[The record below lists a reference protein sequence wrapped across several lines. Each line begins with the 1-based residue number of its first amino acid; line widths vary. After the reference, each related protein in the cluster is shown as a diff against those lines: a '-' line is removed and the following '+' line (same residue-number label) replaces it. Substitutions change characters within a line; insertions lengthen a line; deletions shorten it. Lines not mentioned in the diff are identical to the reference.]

1 MRFLSFAQISS
12 RRQGH
17 FQRGFL
23 ALASLWVIFCSVGN
37 QAMSQQLRPLGFTL
51 QASAGVPMGD
61 FRTFASTGLGA
72 SFGGRYVL
80 SESFTLTFDA
90 AYTNF
95 LVKEFPSSVAAD
107 VLFQTQTT
115 LLSFLP
121 GIRFTADMFYAGL
134 QAGYVLRSMNIRR
147 SDFGIEQ
154 PQAQETGA
162 HWVVQPVVGV
172 LVPLSE
178 NLSLDANC
186 AYVPVQMQG
195 SAFPSGAVVLNLGVQ
210 MRF

>member
-12 RRQGH
+12 CRQGR
-17 FQRGFL
+17 FPQCVL
-23 ALASLWVIFCSVGN
+23 AFASLFVLFCSTGN
-37 QAMSQQLRPLGFTL
+37 QALSQQIRPLGFTM
-51 QASAGVPMGD
+51 QASAGVPIGD
-61 FRTFASTGLGA
+61 FRTYSSAGLGA
-72 SFGGRYVL
+72 SIGGRYAL

-95 LVKEFPSSVAAD
+95 LSKESPSSLSAN

-121 GIRFTADMFYAGL
+121 GIRFTAGMFYAGL
-134 QAGYVLRSMNIRR
+134 QAGYVLRNINIRR

-154 PQAQETGA
+154 PQAQEIGA
-162 HWVVQPVVGV
+162 HWAVQPVVGV
-172 LVPLSE
+172 LVPLGE
-178 NLSLDANC
+178 NVSLDANC
-186 AYVPVQMQG
+186 AYAPVQMQG
-195 SAFPSGAVVLNLGVQ
+195 SAFPSGAIVLNLGVQ

>member
-12 RRQGH
+12 RRQGR

-23 ALASLWVIFCSVGN
+23 AFASLFILFCSARN
-37 QAMSQQLRPLGFTL
+37 QAISQQLRPLGFTL
-51 QASAGVPMGD
+51 QASAGVPIGD

-72 SFGGRYVL
+72 SFGGRYAL

-95 LVKEFPSSVAAD
+95 LTKESPSPVAAN

-121 GIRFTADMFYAGL
+121 GIRFTASIFYAGL
-134 QAGYVLRSMNIRR
+134 QAGYVLRTTTIRR

-154 PQAQETGA
+154 PQAQEAGA
-162 HWVVQPVVGV
+162 HWAVQPTLGV
-172 LVPLSE
+172 LVPLGE
-178 NLSLDANC
+178 RLSLDANC
-186 AYVPVQMQG
+186 TYAPVQMQG
-195 SAFPSGAVVLNLGVQ
+195 SAFPSGAIALSIGMQ
-210 MRF
+210 YSF